1 MCAIE
6 RRYIF
11 AACRRGLALGLLL
24 FGVSLASLTIADDI
38 WDLIYYDI
46 NDIKYNTIDILY
58 GISYLMS
65 GANSNAVEIINK
77 LEEIR
82 SQTDIWD
89 WIYYDTSYIK
99 NEISYIRSN
108 VDNIVDGISDLILD
122 ANRNA
127 DAIINTLEEISS
139 QTFDV
144 FVVNWQDQYDDND
157 FAEDITRTVDFIN
170 SQLDDLIVALEENIG
185 ELMEQLELE
194 FDQLSLDM
202 STALYELASINMN
215 TYATA
220 MGIND
225 LTYYLTSD
233 YHGVHVKNYNQADLL
248 SGLESILNNMS
259 VNEDIIDVF
268 DEWDNELSYYDPPN
282 LYEPD
287 LDEFS
292 SVSGIVKSAAGA
304 YRSVHVDA
312 LEYEMEG
319 QSALED
325 IDFSGDFEDQTLLE
339 NIRSVIDKIMPLDVE
354 ISSMYWSLE
363 IPDGVSIF
371 GDAEVIKLVDVS
383 VSDLEGLSVVRSVS
397 GLIYVALG
405 IFVLVR
411 GLR

>member
-6 RRYIF
+6 RRYIS

-46 NDIKYNTIDILY
+46 NEIKYNTIDILY
-58 GISYLMS
+58 GISSLMS
-65 GANSNAVEIINK
+65 GANSNAYEIINM
-77 LEEIR
+77 LEEIS

-89 WIYYDTSYIK
+89 LIYYDIDEIK
-99 NEISYIRSN
+99 QRIWSIDGGVYSVWSEIN
-108 VDNIVDGISDLILD
+108 QGHE
-122 ANRNA
+122 
-127 DAIINTLEEISS
+127 AIINMLEEISS

-157 FAEDITRTVDFIN
+157 FADDITRTVDYIN
-170 SQLDDLIVALEENIG
+170 DQLDDLIVALEQNIG
-185 ELMEQLELE
+185 ELQLQLELE
-194 FDQLSLDM
+194 FDSLSWDM
-202 STALYELASINMN
+202 GQVIDYLGLIHWN
-215 TYATA
+215 TYST
-220 MGIND
+220 
-225 LTYYLTSD
+225 LTEIQNLSRGGLENIISGNID
-233 YHGVHVKNYNQADLL
+233 NLL
-248 SGLESILNNMS
+248 SGLEGIMPGGS
-259 VNEDIIDVF
+259 EDIIDVF

-282 LYEPD
+282 LYEPE

-319 QSALED
+319 QSALDD
-325 IDFSGDFEDQTLLE
+325 IEFSGDFEDQTLLE
-339 NIRSVIDKIMPLDVE
+339 NIRGVIDKIMPLDVE

-371 GDAEVIKLVDVS
+371 GDAEVINLVDVS
-383 VSDLEGLSVVRSVS
+383 ASDLQGLSVVRSVS